1 MFDKKKIIFNSIR
14 SFKKQN
20 KKVNLFFNNLSEDVI
35 QRLEINKN
43 SNLSILEILAK
54 NRIFSEKLEEKKY
67 RSEVSQ
73 TLFSNEFKF
82 NSKKF
87 IAYDNDLSNIE
98 NEKFDY
104 CVSFFPA
111 FNKVELTSILKS
123 THRVL
128 KHSGKFLFVFFA
140 SDSCLK
146 LKNIFYDIFKTTA
159 HNMFMPSPDILLLGN
174 ITSTIGYKNVVVDK
188 SNFILTNSEPRDL
201 WFFIRD
207 LGVSNYLHNRNRE
220 TISKFNY
227 NKLCETIKLLL
238 TENGKITNQIS
249 INFLIGTK
257 KN

>member
-1 MFDKKKIIFNSIR
+1 MFDKKKIILNNVR

-20 KKVNLFFNNLSEDVI
+20 NKVNLFFSNLAEDVL

-43 SNLSILEILAK
+43 NNCNILEILAK
-54 NRIFSEKLEEKKY
+54 NNIFSEKLEEKKY
-67 RSEVSQ
+67 KSEVSQ
-73 TLFSNEFKF
+73 TFFSNEFKF
-82 NSKKF
+82 NKKKF
-87 IAYDNDLSNIE
+87 IVYDNDLSTIE

-104 CVSFFPA
+104 CISFFPA
-111 FNKVELTSILKS
+111 FNKEELTSVLKS
-123 THRVL
+123 THRIL
-128 KHSGKFLFVFFA
+128 KHSGKFLFLFFA

-146 LKNIFYDIFKTTA
+146 LKNIFNDIFKSTS
-159 HNMFMPSPDILLLGN
+159 HNMFVPSPDILLLGN

-188 SNFILTNSEPRDL
+188 SNFIITNSEPKDL

-207 LGVSNYLHNRNRE
+207 LGASNYLHNRNRK
-220 TISKFNY
+220 TISKYNY

-249 INFLIGTK
+249 INYLIGTK